1 MGSQI
6 TRTLG
11 KSRKIF
17 SNVLFYIRLP
27 GKILHIKDIVK
38 QPTYYP
44 ELERKTESERWKD
57 NFRWLMKHH
66 ELNSLYTGYGL
77 DIRNFRNPDDFVAHR
92 EFIQQRDSGVKNKQ
106 ASYGRPYSDIILVRN
121 KYIFS
126 AYIEATVGKD
136 AIPGTVGLVDGSQ
149 VFLHDS
155 KEWVSLE
162 EFCNKDFRYV
172 FKTVEGTYG
181 DGVKLVKNEGGVLY
195 YDAKEHSFAEFL
207 EFCKKSRMLIQ
218 ELIVQHED
226 LRAFK
231 TSCVNTIRAVTIRG
245 KSGKTELF
253 AAFLRVGND
262 SETFVDNRA
271 KGGLAIGVDLETGRL
286 MKYGFPHERFGTK
299 TEIHPLSGISFEG
312 YQLPYWK
319 ETVDMITKA
328 HKQFP
333 DIATI
338 GWDVTMTDNGP
349 LIVEAND
356 SWEISGPQ
364 DTYGGLKERWDRL
377 RNQ

>member
-1 MGSQI
+1 MRSQM
-6 TRTLG
+6 TRTLE
-11 KSRKIF
+11 KSRKIL
-17 SNVLFYIRLP
+17 SSVLFYIRLP

-44 ELERKTESERWKD
+44 ERERKSESERWKD

-66 ELNSLYTGYGL
+66 ELNALYTGYGL
-77 DIRNFRNPDDFVAHR
+77 DVRSFRNPDDFVAHR
-92 EFIQQRDSGVKNKQ
+92 EFIRQRDAGVKNKQ

-126 AYIEATVGKD
+126 AYIEATVGKK
-136 AIPGTVGLVDGSQ
+136 AIPETIGLVDGSQ

-155 KEWVSLE
+155 KEWISLE

-181 DGVKLVKNEGGVLY
+181 DGVKLIKNENGVLS
-195 YDAKEHSFAEFL
+195 YDGKEHSFSDFL
-207 EFCKKSRMLIQ
+207 EFCKKFRMLIQ

-226 LRAFK
+226 LSAFK
-231 TSCVNTIRAVTIRG
+231 TTCVNTIRAVTIRG

-262 SETFVDNRA
+262 SDTFVDNRA
-271 KGGLAIGVDLETGRL
+271 KGGLAVGVDLETGRL

-299 TEIHPLSGISFEG
+299 TEIHPLSGIRFEG

-319 ETVDMITKA
+319 ETVDLIINA

-333 DIATI
+333 DMATI
-338 GWDVTMTDNGP
+338 GWDVTMTDSGP